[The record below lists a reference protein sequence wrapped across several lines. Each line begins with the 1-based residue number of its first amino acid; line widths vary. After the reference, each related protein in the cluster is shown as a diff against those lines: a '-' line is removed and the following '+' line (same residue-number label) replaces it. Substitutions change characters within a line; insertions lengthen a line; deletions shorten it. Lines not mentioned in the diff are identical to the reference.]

1 MGVGELIELI
11 HEVRDAYRTLESIS
25 PRHEL
30 LDYISLDE
38 RGVSTFPDVEASER
52 FVERFGDGMST
63 FGWRGSLE
71 EYGDKLNEVT
81 FTKYRIA
88 LRKAIDEFVSSD

>member
-1 MGVGELIELI
+1 MGVDELIELI
-11 HEVRDAYRTLESIS
+11 HEVWDSYRTLQALN
-25 PRHEL
+25 PKNEL
-30 LDYISLDE
+30 LGYVFLDE
-38 RGVSTFPDVEASER
+38 MGIATFPNVEASER

-81 FTKYRIA
+81 FTKY
-88 LRKAIDEFVSSD
+88 LSTVRKAIDEFVSSD